1 MPDITINSI
10 LAMIAVNWGVP
21 AVLVFWYAGRVR
33 HPARPRW
40 RAFLMAMAVVAVVPP
55 AWLAALYYYVEIH
68 EGSMVLAALAILA
81 LPFVLRALIRG
92 WLRRPPAVRR
102 APERS
107 PVPAEAWDAIAT
119 HAAQQADQDRQSTG
133 QDVSSGER
141 CVLAAELS
149 LGTSAGSALYHRM
162 LKARESV
169 LVVSPYLDEYLLDC
183 LLDLQGRGV
192 GVDLVTMEDFVSA
205 KVRKHKITRKLV
217 SQTRS
222 RDEAAVTRRRRGM
235 LWSALGGLSA
245 AGLAIGLNGVSPWA
259 LLGWYLLSVAA
270 IVFAIYGRRGIYRYT
285 YAWTLRD
292 TKILP
297 SRYRSKTKCPL
308 LHAKLYVIDRE
319 VAFLGSLNFTNRG
332 LFDNFETCLRVD
344 KRDDVRALE
353 LLVKSQLKEIE
364 SWSFAPSD
372 VGAALVN
379 ARVWHEQR
387 AVWRLRAHD
396 VVWKTF

>member
-1 MPDITINSI
+1 MPDITISSI

-55 AWLAALYYYVEIH
+55 AWLAALYYYVVIH
-68 EGSMVLAALAILA
+68 DGSMVLAVPAILA

-107 PVPAEAWDAIAT
+107 PSPAQAWDALAT
-119 HAAQQADQDRQSTG
+119 HAAQQTDQGRQFTG
-133 QDVSSGER
+133 PGVSPGPSAS
-141 CVLAAELS
+141 LSAELS
-149 LGTSAGSALYHRM
+149 IGTSAGSELYHRM
-162 LKARESV
+162 LNARESV
-169 LVVSPYLDEYLLDC
+169 LVVSPFLDEHLVDC
-183 LLDLQGRGV
+183 LLKLHGRGV
-192 GVDLVTMEDFVSA
+192 GVDLVTMEDFAPSQ
-205 KVRKHKITRKLV
+205 VRKHKIAQTLV
-217 SQTRS
+217 SQTPS

-235 LWSALGGLSA
+235 LWSALGGIGA
-245 AGLAIGLNGVSPWA
+245 AGMAIGLNGVSPWA
-259 LLGWYLLSVAA
+259 PLGWYLLPVAA
-270 IVFAIYGRRGIYRYT
+270 IVFAIYWRRGIYRYT

-297 SRYRSKTKCPL
+297 SHYRSHTDCPYV
-308 LHAKLYVIDRE
+308 HVKLYVIDRE
-319 VAFLGSLNFTNRG
+319 VAFLGSLNFTKPG

-353 LLVKSQLKEIE
+353 LLIKSQLKEIE
-364 SWSFAPSD
+364 SWSLAPSD
-372 VGAALVN
+372 VGAWLVN
-379 ARVWHEQR
+379 ARVWHKRR
-387 AVWRLRAHD
+387 AVG
-396 VVWKTF
+396 